1 MAKFLD
7 VSSSNLYRDIRNMCI
22 NIRQQTI
29 LITGYHK
36 SNQKQKTYQWVSKC
50 QYDNGVLHI
59 KLNKKLK
66 TYLLNLNAG
75 YTLYPYKSILAMKS
89 VYAIRIYEIIMSKM
103 IIKNIPSSGVPIEIK
118 IEDIRKACDC
128 ENKFLK
134 LSEFKRKVL
143 DISAQEITNKTEY
156 NVTYDNGEK
165 EGKKILSI
173 IFHVNYE
180 DAMDCTRAGYKGNL
194 ILLQKE

>member
-1 MAKFLD
+1 
-7 VSSSNLYRDIRNMCI
+7 
-22 NIRQQTI
+22 
-29 LITGYHK
+29 
-36 SNQKQKTYQWVSKC
+36 
-50 QYDNGVLHI
+50 
-59 KLNKKLK
+59 
-66 TYLLNLNAG
+66 
-75 YTLYPYKSILAMKS
+75 MKS

-103 IIKNIPSSGVPIEIK
+103 TIKNIPSNGVPIEIK
-118 IEDIRKACDC
+118 IEDIRKTCGC
-128 ENKFLK
+128 ENKILK